1 MPAAPN
7 FKEASIGAMT
17 LAKISGPNGTLQAS
31 KALCRF
37 RDEEAEHLAP
47 IFLRGFRALDP
58 HRLHHHSHLDGNELY
73 TYAKKLFN
81 SPESLLEVGG
91 HIAAHLQSQSHHP
104 NIKPG
109 DLCVAVVDGITLE
122 NEPVQALCIIKSE
135 SQVPFL
141 QISIRDGDLRLTTEQ
156 GIYPEKIDKGILIL
170 DVEPEEGFTVYLFD
184 KAGSGTHFWKRDFA
198 GAVPVK
204 DAEYLTKRYSQM
216 CVAFAEKGLPEESKP
231 EERVEVA
238 RRAIEYLQETEDFDL
253 AEFQEA
259 ALPGQEMQDQFN
271 TFKTQYQEETG
282 HELEEQFPVSKKEA
296 KKAKKRLK
304 SRLKLDVGVDMKFS
318 SGFIDKSEQLL
329 ERGFDEDKHMS
340 YLKVYFHR
348 EEGA

>member
-1 MPAAPN
+1 
-7 FKEASIGAMT
+7 
-17 LAKISGPNGTLQAS
+17 
-31 KALCRF
+31 
-37 RDEEAEHLAP
+37 
-47 IFLRGFRALDP
+47 
-58 HRLHHHSHLDGNELY
+58 
-73 TYAKKLFN
+73 
-81 SPESLLEVGG
+81 
-91 HIAAHLQSQSHHP
+91 
-104 NIKPG
+104 
-109 DLCVAVVDGITLE
+109 
-122 NEPVQALCIIKSE
+122 
-135 SQVPFL
+135 
-141 QISIRDGDLRLTTEQ
+141 
-156 GIYPEKIDKGILIL
+156 
-170 DVEPEEGFTVYLFD
+170 
-184 KAGSGTHFWKRDFA
+184 
-198 GAVPVK
+198 
-204 DAEYLTKRYSQM
+204 
-216 CVAFAEKGLPEESKP
+216 
-231 EERVEVA
+231 VA

-329 ERGFDEDKHMS
+329 ERGFDDDKHMS